1 MPARCSALAIVKSRK
16 WVRGLDI
23 VLYGRESIS
32 LRVARQGLSN
42 LQTETAMPSSTRRL
56 LLMSLLLL
64 PGMLARGQDFPT
76 QDKRGRRRPDGS
88 EDPSTNPNSPTFPA
102 SSKVLLEE
110 RQKNIKKEV
119 EKLYDLASQLKTEV
133 EKTDSTT
140 VLSLAMVK
148 KAEEIEKLAKQIKD
162 HAKG

>member
-1 MPARCSALAIVKSRK
+1 
-16 WVRGLDI
+16 
-23 VLYGRESIS
+23 
-32 LRVARQGLSN
+32 
-42 LQTETAMPSSTRRL
+42 MPSSRRRL

-64 PGMLARGQDFPT
+64 PGMLARAQDFPT

-88 EDPSTNPNSPTFPA
+88 EDPSTNPNSANLPGA
-102 SSKVLLEE
+102 SSKALLEE
-110 RQKNIKKEV
+110 RQKSIKKEV
-119 EKLYDLASQLKTEV
+119 EKLYDLAAQLKTEV

>member
-1 MPARCSALAIVKSRK
+1 MGK
-16 WVRGLDI
+16 GLDI

-64 PGMLARGQDFPT
+64 PECLRMARTSPRRINAAGVAPTARGSINQSQLPEFS
-76 QDKRGRRRPDGS
+76 RRQQQKCCRRTS
-88 EDPSTNPNSPTFPA
+88 E
-102 SSKVLLEE
+102 KYQE
-110 RQKNIKKEV
+110 RSRKA
-119 EKLYDLASQLKTEV
+119 YDLASQLKTKSK
-133 EKTDSTT
+133 KTDSTT